1 MGVLYYKLGRGK
13 GRERKTLLH
22 GMFLFQCDISLEDLM
37 KKVFGFILTLY
48 QDFIP
53 LFKRTQPIYWPY
65 RRIVWVFVLV
75 FTSINIPL

>member
-1 MGVLYYKLGRGK
+1 MGVLYQELGRGK
-13 GRERKTLLH
+13 GRKKKTLLH
-22 GMFLFQCDISLEDLM
+22 SMFLFQCDTSLEDLM

-53 LFKRTQPIYWPY
+53 LFKHTQPIYWLY